1 MRKLTVSL
9 SKGGV
14 GKTTTA
20 VSLAHGLA
28 RAGVKVLLIDADAQG
43 QASRA
48 LGLQPTAGLAHLLAG
63 GSPEEATVLAR
74 DNLWL
79 MAGGKELTGTKR
91 EIDKRSY
98 GGERALSEALEAV
111 DGKYDFALLDTAPGL
126 DTLAINVL
134 FYAEEILCPVS
145 MEVLTLQGLADF
157 QHTISGV
164 QKHHKA
170 LRLRYVL
177 PTFLD
182 GRVRKS
188 QEILEQL
195 QVHYRQQL
203 CRPIRY
209 SVRLSEAPGF
219 GQTVFEYSPRSTG
232 AEDYQALTER
242 ILRDGR

>member
-1 MRKLTVSL
+1 MRKITVSL

-20 VSLAHGLA
+20 VNLAHGLA
-28 RAGVKVLLIDADAQG
+28 KAGAKVLLIDADAQG
-43 QASRA
+43 QASRS
-48 LGLQPTAGLAHLLAG
+48 LGLQPPAGLAQLLAG
-63 GSPEEATVLAR
+63 SRPEEATVQAR
-74 DNLWL
+74 DGLWL
-79 MAGGKELTGTKR
+79 IAGGKELTGTKR
-91 EIDKRSY
+91 EIDRRSF
-98 GGERALSEALEAV
+98 GGERVLAEALEPI
-111 DGKYDFALLDTAPGL
+111 DGQYDYVLIDTAPGL

-134 FYAEEILCPVS
+134 FYADEILCPVS

-157 QHTISGV
+157 QHTVSGV
-164 QKHHKA
+164 QRYHPGIK
-170 LRLRYVL
+170 LRYVL

-182 GRVRKS
+182 GRVKKS

-195 QVHYRQQL
+195 QRHYSQQL

-219 GQTVFEYSPRSTG
+219 GQTIFEYAPRSTG

-242 ILRDGR
+242 ILQDGR